1 MTRAAARAGTAPPA
15 AEGRASR
22 PRCCARRAVLD
33 RAAALCA
40 RRGAQLT
47 ALRREVLRLVLEAEA
62 PMGAYAL
69 LDRLKASR
77 AGAAP
82 PTVYRALDFLVEQ
95 GLIHKVERLG
105 AFIGCVD
112 ALDHPDDCACG
123 EAHDHPHQ
131 FLICDRCGAT
141 AEISDPGVALAL
153 ARAARAAGFVPRKAT
168 VEVEGVCGRCA
179 AAE

>member
-1 MTRAAARAGTAPPA
+1 MTPAAGTAPPA
-15 AEGRASR
+15 AEAS
-22 PRCCARRAVLD
+22 LD
-33 RAAALCA
+33 RAAALCT

-62 PMGAYAL
+62 PIGAYAL

-95 GLIHKVERLG
+95 GLIHKVERLN
-105 AFIGCVD
+105 AFIGCTD
-112 ALDHPDDCACG
+112 ALDHPHDCDCG

-131 FLICDRCGAT
+131 FLICGQCGTAT
-141 AEISDPGVALAL
+141 EISDPGVALAL
-153 ARAARAAGFVPRKAT
+153 ARAARAAGFMPRRAT
-168 VEVEGVCGRCA
+168 VEMEGLCGRCA
-179 AAE
+179 AAGD

>member
-1 MTRAAARAGTAPPA
+1 MPA
-15 AEGRASR
+15 ATLLDTS
-22 PRCCARRAVLD
+22 LD

-47 ALRREVLRLVLEAEA
+47 ELRWQVLRLVLEAGQ
-62 PMGAYAL
+62 PVGAYAL

-105 AFIGCVD
+105 AFIGCAEVE
-112 ALDHPDDCACG
+112 DHP
-123 EAHDHPHQ
+123 
-131 FLICDRCGAT
+131 LRLRLRCRPRPPA
-141 AEISDPGVALAL
+141 SVPRS
-153 ARAARAAGFVPRKAT
+153 ARAAAAPRS
-168 VEVEGVCGRCA
+168 
-179 AAE
+179 

>member
-1 MTRAAARAGTAPPA
+1 MASIEKPMTPA
-15 AEGRASR
+15 APVETR
-22 PRCCARRAVLD
+22 LD

-47 ALRREVLRLVLEAEA
+47 ALRREVLRLVLEADH
-62 PMGAYAL
+62 PIGAYAL

-95 GLIHKVERLG
+95 GLIHKVERLN
-105 AFIGCVD
+105 AFIGCAD
-112 ALDHPDDCACG
+112 ALDHPEDCGCG

-131 FLICDRCGAT
+131 FLICRRCGAT

-153 ARAARAAGFVPRKAT
+153 ARAVRAAGFQPGRAT
-168 VEVEGVCGRCA
+168 VEIEGTCARCA
-179 AAE
+179 TA